1 MTCDHLRLPE
11 TLDDFSITRGP
22 SVPSDGI
29 TTLNSTRVMVDPR
42 HLTSTVLKDVFLS
55 QTKDGVLRG
64 PGPLHPHAVRTH
76 DHGLTHL
83 NRRQTIRPFLRPG
96 PTGLDPRQHPLQSLV
111 RLPVYRHTRLLF
123 VYQIF
128 SNHLTCL
135 PVNFLV
141 LYNISLTGVRVFRL
155 TVTDIFNE
163 CMLGENPY
171 LCKTKKK
178 KI

>member
-1 MTCDHLRLPE
+1 
-11 TLDDFSITRGP
+11 
-22 SVPSDGI
+22 
-29 TTLNSTRVMVDPR
+29 MVDPR